1 MLFAESFASSLAAGE
16 TPASD
21 RLVLPY
27 DARRKSRQRVLL
39 ANGEELGYVFPAGTV
54 LRHGDRLL
62 TGNGRVIEVE
72 AAPEALLE
80 VRARDAFQLIR
91 AAYHL
96 GNRHVPVQL
105 GEEFLRFQPDHVLAE
120 MLVGL
125 GCDVS
130 EVEAPFDPEGGAYG
144 AAAHAHGE
152 AAGRGHYYRP
162 TKGGRLVDPHDPGH
176 GPHRSLAKIHEFK

>member
-1 MLFAESFASSLAAGE
+1 MLFAESFADDQ

-27 DARRKSRQRVLL
+27 DVRRKSRQRVTLL
-39 ANGEELGYVFPAGTV
+39 SGEELGYVLPSGTV
-54 LRHGDRLL
+54 LKHGDRLL
-62 TGNGRVIEVE
+62 TGNGLVVEVA
-72 AAPEALLE
+72 AAPEVLLE
-80 VRARDAFQLIR
+80 VRTGDTLLLGR

-105 GEEFLRFQPDHVLAE
+105 GKHFLRFQPDHVLAE

-125 GCDVS
+125 GCTVD

-144 AAAHAHGE
+144 AHAHVDSHSRRHG
-152 AAGRGHYYRP
+152 YRP
-162 TKGGRLVDPHDPGH
+162 LPGADVSEPHHPGH
-176 GPHRSLAKIHEFK
+176 GPHRSPAKIHEFK